1 MFSPEAM
8 PGITGNRLFWL
19 PQLAAA
25 MRAAA
30 IPITKYVTRDVI
42 DINVDSRNMKSIYS
56 RVEGEL
62 MELKQKDDDRIPSFT
77 K

>member
-1 MFSPEAM
+1 
-8 PGITGNRLFWL
+8 
-19 PQLAAA
+19 